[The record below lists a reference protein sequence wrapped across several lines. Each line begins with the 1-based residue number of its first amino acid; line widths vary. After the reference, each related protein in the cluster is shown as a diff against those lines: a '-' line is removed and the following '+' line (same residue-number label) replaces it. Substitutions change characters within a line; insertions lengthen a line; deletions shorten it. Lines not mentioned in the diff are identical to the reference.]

1 MDKFY
6 KRILVFLLIFSLL
19 VSFQSFSFS
28 ASPRVKY
35 VIVMIADGC
44 GFAHIGLTQYV
55 NKFVLNEK
63 TNLTDELFKR
73 GNLAI
78 VTTYSNDALV
88 PDSASAGTALA
99 TGYKTNNGMISTSP
113 DGKILKTVAERAK
126 ELGYKIGLVVTSNV
140 TDATPAVWA
149 SHVKNRTEQAEI
161 ASQYLQKGID
171 VILGG
176 GRDYWIPKSEKGSLR
191 QDDRNLIEEAK
202 NLGYNIVYNL
212 EQLERTNDGK
222 LLGLFANGNMPF
234 MLDADP
240 TVVPSLSDMT
250 QKAIELLSKNS
261 NGFFLIVEGSRID
274 HASHNNDAASVT
286 AEVRA
291 FDKALGIVLDFY
303 KAHPRETLLLVTT
316 DHDNGGLSLT
326 EAYDTQGKERY
337 ATVDDLNAIFMV
349 PFSFEKARQTVG
361 TSVTKEG
368 VDKLFKDHYVGTLN
382 IPEEWKQ
389 KLVDGKI
396 ITPSLTNSFYAN
408 LGAGFTSVFMV
419 SWSTNGHTGTPVW
432 AVSLGYGSARF
443 KGYIDNTDI
452 AKLLFWALGENS
464 K

>member
-1 MDKFY
+1 MERFY
-6 KRILVFLLIFSLL
+6 KRFLVVLLILSLL
-19 VSFQSFSFS
+19 VSFQPLSFS
-28 ASPRVKY
+28 AGPRVKY

-44 GFAHIGLTQYV
+44 GLAHIGLTQYI

-73 GNLAI
+73 GNLAL

-88 PDSASAGTALA
+88 PDSASAGTSLA
-99 TGYKTNNGMISTSP
+99 TGYKTNNGMISMSP
-113 DGKILKTVAERAK
+113 EGKTLKTAAERAK
-126 ELGYKIGLVVTSNV
+126 ELGYKIGLVVTSTV

-149 SHVKNRTEQAEI
+149 SHVKNRSEQAEI

-176 GRDYWIPKSEKGSLR
+176 GRSYWIPKNEKGSSR

-202 NLGYNIVYNL
+202 NLGYNVVYNL
-212 EQLERTNDGK
+212 EQLEGVNEGK

-234 MLDADP
+234 VLDGDP
-240 TVVPSLSDMT
+240 TVVPSLADMT
-250 QKAIELLSKNS
+250 QKAIELLTKDS
-261 NGFFLIVEGSRID
+261 NGFFLMVEGSRID

-291 FDKALGIVLDFY
+291 FDKALGVAIEFY
-303 KAHPRETLLLVTT
+303 KAHPRETLLVVTT

-326 EAYDTQGKERY
+326 EAYDTKGKERY
-337 ATVDDLNAIFMV
+337 ATVDDLNTIFMV
-349 PFSFEKARQTVG
+349 PFSFEKAQQTVG
-361 TSVTKEG
+361 TPVTREA
-368 VDKLFKDHYVGTLN
+368 VDKLFKDHYVGSLN
-382 IPEEWKQ
+382 IPDEWKQ
-389 KLVDGKI
+389 KLVEGKA
-396 ITPSLTNSFYAN
+396 ITPSLTSPFYAN

-419 SWSTNGHTGTPVW
+419 SWSTSGHTATPVW
-432 AVSLGYGSARF
+432 AVSLGYGSSRL

-452 AKLLFWALGENS
+452 AKLLFWVLGENS